1 MLIGSHR
8 ANEYNIP
15 SILIEVAYLSN
26 TEDAKR
32 IEDTKNQEHYI
43 NAIVK

>member
-1 MLIGSHR
+1 
-8 ANEYNIP
+8 
-15 SILIEVAYLSN
+15 LSN

-43 NAIVK
+43 NAIVKWLLSYTSR